1 MIIKG
6 YSGSLYGQ
14 DRTKTFSETWETAA
28 KFIEDYNSIGIPAT
42 ISSESATTLYYLLYA
57 RYANSHIASSDP
69 NRFKYNLFGLIW
81 QYGPNWEKKI
91 EIQKKLRE
99 LDDEQIREGARQIYN
114 KADNPS
120 NDPAAFTDN
129 ELQFINNQNV
139 IKNRKG
145 TLEGYNILMSLLED
159 DVTENFLR
167 RFKALFKT
175 IVMPEL
181 PLLYAIE
188 GDEEDGNI

>member
-1 MIIKG
+1 MIKG
-6 YSGSLYGQ
+6 YPGSLYGQ

-28 KFIEDYNSIGIPAT
+28 KFIEDYNSIGIPTT
-42 ISSESATTLYYLLYA
+42 ISTDSVTTLYYLLYA

-81 QYGPNWEKKI
+81 QYGPNWQKKL

-99 LDDEQIREGARQIYN
+99 LNDAQIMEGARQIYN
-114 KADNPS
+114 NASNPS
-120 NDPAAFTDN
+120 NDPSNFTDN

-139 IKNRKG
+139 TKNRRGK
-145 TLEGYNILMSLLED
+145 LEAYGILINLLED

-167 RFKALFKT
+167 RFKALFKI

-188 GDEEDGNI
+188 GEEENGNV

>member
-1 MIIKG
+1 MIKG
-6 YSGSLYGQ
+6 YCGSLYGQ
-14 DRTKTFSETWETAA
+14 DRTKTFSETWDTVD
-28 KFIEDYNSIGIPAT
+28 KFIEDYNSIGIPVT
-42 ISSESATTLYYLLYA
+42 ISTDSATTLYYLLYA

-81 QYGPNWEKKI
+81 QYGPNWQKKI

-99 LDDEQIREGARQIYN
+99 LNDEQIMEGAKQIYN
-114 KADNPS
+114 NASNPS
-120 NDPAAFTDN
+120 NDPSNFTDN

-139 IKNRKG
+139 TKNRRGK
-145 TLEGYNILMSLLED
+145 LEAYGLLLNLLED

-167 RFKALFKT
+167 RFKALFKI

-181 PLLYAIE
+181 PLLYSIE
-188 GDEEDGNI
+188 GEEEDGNF

>member
-1 MIIKG
+1 MIKG

-14 DRTKTFSETWETAA
+14 DRTKTFSETWDSAD
-28 KFIEDYNSIGIPAT
+28 KFIEDYNSIGIPVT
-42 ISSESATTLYYLLYA
+42 ISTDSATTLYYLLYA

-81 QYGPNWEKKI
+81 QYGPNWQKKI
-91 EIQKKLRE
+91 ELQKKLRE
-99 LDDEQIREGARQIYN
+99 LSDEQIMEGARQIYN
-114 KADNPS
+114 NASNPS
-120 NDPAAFTDN
+120 NDPSNFTDN

-139 IKNRKG
+139 TKNRRGK
-145 TLEGYNILMSLLED
+145 LEAYGLLLNLLED

-167 RFKALFKT
+167 RFKALFKI

-188 GDEEDGNI
+188 GDEEDGNV